1 MARGFVWKTLTEAE
15 KLSFLAMSLFFLLLI
30 AVRGQGELNKDEW
43 SPIEEDTDEPTP
55 EGTSIEFFY

>member
-1 MARGFVWKTLTEAE
+1 
-15 KLSFLAMSLFFLLLI
+15 MSLYLFFLLLI

-55 EGTSIEFFY
+55 EGTSIEFIYGSP